1 MQIEIVTK
9 QDLEYFRQQ
18 LLQDLSLFLGKQ
30 QQTNPEYLRSKEV
43 RKLLNISAGS
53 LVNLRVKGLL
63 QPVKIAGIYYYKLE
77 EIHALKNSIVLWTF
91 FHAVQDDNRL
101 SAVHLSVCFVLYRY
115 YLKNKSQ
122 NPISIRR
129 RKIMS
134 YAKIRSTATYHKVIA
149 DLQAYN
155 YITYVP
161 SYHPAFGS
169 SVTLLFI

>member
-77 EIHALKNSIVLWTF
+77 EIHALLNAGTGIK
-91 FHAVQDDNRL
+91 
-101 SAVHLSVCFVLYRY
+101 
-115 YLKNKSQ
+115 
-122 NPISIRR
+122 
-129 RKIMS
+129 
-134 YAKIRSTATYHKVIA
+134 
-149 DLQAYN
+149 
-155 YITYVP
+155 
-161 SYHPAFGS
+161 
-169 SVTLLFI
+169 